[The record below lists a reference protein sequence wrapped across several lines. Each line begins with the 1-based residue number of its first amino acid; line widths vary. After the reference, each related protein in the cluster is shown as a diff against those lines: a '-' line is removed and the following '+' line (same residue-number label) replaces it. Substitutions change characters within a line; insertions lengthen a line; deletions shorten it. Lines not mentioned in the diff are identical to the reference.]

1 LPRVSDKAF
10 ADVNINSVWRN
21 DLRANHQSGHPSVFA
36 IISLFAQVI
45 EISSAPRQD
54 PLPARDLPQGDAD
67 ECRALMRAVL
77 ESRTFAKSTRL
88 AQFLKFI
95 CTRTIEGN
103 AAEINEQQIGIHVFA
118 RSPMYSAS
126 DDSIVRTQARLLRQ
140 RLEEYFEHEAP
151 DTSLIIAIPKGGYVP
166 IFQPR
171 TLRTASSLTVPTQVH
186 VEETATV
193 LEPLNDVGKRS
204 PEATFRFLSR
214 RLKILITALGAVL
227 VLVIVAYFLQPYR
240 GSRSAS
246 DTLWSAI
253 FKQGW
258 PVVIVPSDDAL
269 VLFEEETKTPVQLN
283 EYLSGSYLEKPGADQ
298 PGAENAKASGPKSE
312 KPSRLPFTSDWF
324 AAHQYTSTA
333 DLNLVLRLG
342 RLPAAHNTSVETRN
356 ARVLRID
363 DLKSR
368 NVILIGGLGANPWIG
383 LFSNRLNF
391 EVNYDWKNSEG
402 YVLNKHPAQGE
413 SPIYRDKVIDGIRHS
428 YGVLAFLP
436 GIEDEGEALLF
447 EGTGMAGTESAS
459 DFPFN
464 SATFDAFGH
473 QIGATP
479 QHMPYFEALLET
491 TSVGGN
497 APEVHVLTYHRIQP

>member
-1 LPRVSDKAF
+1 
-10 ADVNINSVWRN
+10 
-21 DLRANHQSGHPSVFA
+21 
-36 IISLFAQVI
+36 VI
-45 EISSAPRQD
+45 EANPALRHD
-54 PLPARDLPQGDAD
+54 PLHAKDPAQRGAD
-67 ECRALMRAVL
+67 ERWALMQSVL

-88 AQFLKFI
+88 AQFLKYI
-95 CTRTIEGN
+95 CTQALEGN

-151 DTSLIIAIPKGGYVP
+151 SSPLIITIPKGGYVP
-166 IFQPR
+166 VFEPR
-171 TLRTASSLTVPTQVH
+171 NARSAISVGEPIQALVESAGTHPIDPAPAPAQTIAHRPH
-186 VEETATV
+186 VRI
-193 LEPLNDVGKRS
+193 LNAVIG
-204 PEATFRFLSR
+204 A
-214 RLKILITALGAVL
+214 AVL
-227 VLVIVAYFLQPYR
+227 VAVAAVAFYWQANR
-240 GSRSAS
+240 REGWAS
-246 DTLWSAI
+246 EALWSAI
-253 FKQGW
+253 FKEGR

-269 VLFEEETKTPVQLN
+269 VLFEEETKSPVPLD
-283 EYLSGSYLEKPGADQ
+283 EYLSGSYLDRPSLA
-298 PGAENAKASGPKSE
+298 NAS
-312 KPSRLPFTSDWF
+312 PFPLTSDWF

-333 DLNLVLRLG
+333 DLNLALRLG
-342 RLPAAHNTSVETRN
+342 RLSAARGATVETRN

-363 DLKSR
+363 DLKNR
-368 NVILIGGLGANPWIG
+368 NVIFIGGLGANPWIG

-402 YVLNKHPAQGE
+402 YVLNRHPANGE
-413 SPIYRDKVIDGIRHS
+413 AQIYRDKLVDGIRHS

-436 GIEDEGEALLF
+436 SIEDQGEALLF

-464 SATFDAFGH
+464 STTFTAFAKQMSG
-473 QIGATP
+473 TSRRL
-479 QHMPYFEALLET
+479 PYFEALLET

>member
-1 LPRVSDKAF
+1 
-10 ADVNINSVWRN
+10 
-21 DLRANHQSGHPSVFA
+21 
-36 IISLFAQVI
+36 VI
-45 EISSAPRQD
+45 EINPVPRQEA
-54 PLPARDLPQGDAD
+54 LPAKDFSQGGID
-67 ECRALMRAVL
+67 ERRALMQAVL

-95 CTRTIEGN
+95 CTRTIEGKG
-103 AAEINEQQIGIHVFA
+103 AEINEQQIGIHVFS

-151 DTSLIIAIPKGGYVP
+151 HTSLIITIPKGGYVP
-166 IFQPR
+166 VFEPRNPRITTPLAEPALAHVADSVPVVSPADAADRKQP
-171 TLRTASSLTVPTQVH
+171 LV
-186 VEETATV
+186 
-193 LEPLNDVGKRS
+193 S
-204 PEATFRFLSR
+204 PQSQPIRHR
-214 RLKILITALGAVL
+214 RVVGAVVGAAL
-227 VLVIVAYFLQPYR
+227 VLIALIALAYAWQSYR
-240 GSRSAS
+240 RDGSAS
-246 DTLWSAI
+246 ETLWAAI
-253 FKQGW
+253 FKQGR

-269 VLFEEETKTPVQLN
+269 VLFEEETKAPVLLN
-283 EYLSGSYLEKPGADQ
+283 EYLSGNYLDKPTTDKPNADKPGRF
-298 PGAENAKASGPKSE
+298 P
-312 KPSRLPFTSDWF
+312 LTSDWF

-333 DLNLVLRLG
+333 DLNLALRLG
-342 RLPAAHNTSVETRN
+342 RLPAARNATVETRN

-368 NVILIGGLGANPWIG
+368 NVILIGGMGANPWIG

-391 EVNYDWKNSEG
+391 EVNYDWKNAEG
-402 YVLNKHPAQGE
+402 YVLNKHPVNGE
-413 SPIYRDKVIDGIRHS
+413 AAIYREKESDGTRHS

-464 SATFDAFGH
+464 STAFTTFAQ
-473 QIGATP
+473 QIGATSR
-479 QHMPYFEALLET
+479 HMPYFEALLET

-497 APEVHVLTYHRIQP
+497 APEVHVLTFHRIQP